1 MNLKLE
7 RIKRNMNQNEISK
20 LTGVGVNTIVKI
32 EKGRLD
38 GIRLGTLKK
47 IATALNSTVQEL
59 FFSDAE

>member
-1 MNLKLE
+1 MNFKLE

-20 LTGVGVNTIVKI
+20 ITGVGVNTIVKI

-47 IATALNSTVQEL
+47 IAAALNSTVTEL
-59 FFSDAE
+59 FFSNEE